1 MLKMLKIAK
10 SERIKKEIR
19 ITKFEK
25 NYNYKKSEITITRS
39 CAHALLAL
47 QPVSPSWYW
56 CKNREQ
62 C

>member
-25 NYNYKKSEITITRS
+25 NYNYKKVKLQLLD
-39 CAHALLAL
+39 HALMH
-47 QPVSPSWYW
+47 
-56 CKNREQ
+56 C
-62 C
+62 